1 VSGVVADEITP
12 MLLCTPQAVGL
23 AGIVFAVL
31 IGLVPALLPGVVL
44 ADLRGTGVWLARA
57 GLRREVQAALGLL
70 PVRGIFL
77 PWLMG
82 AVRT

>member
-1 VSGVVADEITP
+1 MSGVVADEITP
-12 MLLCTPQAVGL
+12 KLLCAPQAVGL
-23 AGIVFAVL
+23 AGIAFAVL
-31 IGLVPALLPGVVL
+31 IGLVLALLPGVVL
-44 ADLRGTGVWLARA
+44 ADPRAAGSWLTQASN
-57 GLRREVQAALGLL
+57 RREVQAALGLL